1 MERGPSGVFSS
12 IGEQL
17 PFLGRLLL
25 CSALLA
31 LVAYLAARAQPH
43 QGFVPV
49 WPSGGLALALL
60 WRHGV
65 RYWPAVLVSNTA
77 LSMSVGTPLLVALG
91 VGWLQVLIV
100 LVALYLLQ
108 RWHVDPL
115 LSELRELRNFFFA
128 LLLACALSLPIY
140 AVRMALVFD
149 YPVSRALAFGAD
161 YFLSAAFNF
170 LIFAPLLVSWPR
182 PPLPAGNRRWLFI
195 AILLGL
201 VAASYG
207 VMSAD
212 AALQD
217 RLLFLLAPFVLACAL
232 VAGVAGVSVAAACL
246 AMVLVA
252 MAQAPVSIAD
262 SIVRSVFVVVATL
275 TGYLLAV
282 AFGERERAAAEM
294 DFRARHDALT
304 SLMNRYEF
312 ENRVRAAL
320 HDTARRYAMLYLDL
334 DQFKLVNDTCG
345 HLVGDA
351 MLRQLAAT
359 ISQALPPQAVVARLG
374 GDEFGCL
381 LPDATLESTQVAA
394 RGLHDAIQ
402 AFELPVGSLR
412 FSVGVSIGATFLL
425 PDEDAAP
432 DDVLG
437 RADVAC
443 YTAKERGRNRTHF
456 HSPGDAGMQGRKIE
470 IETVS
475 QLQADLARGVFQL
488 FVQRIEHIATPDA
501 AEEFYEVLLRESG
514 AREDSIESLLGVAQR
529 YGLIAYVDRW
539 VLEQAARF
547 LGRHPGR
554 RLRVS
559 VNVAA
564 TSLESEGFE
573 SFVLGL
579 PLRHGFSSTQ
589 LVMEITEA
597 VAVQNLTQA
606 VATLHRLREHGFGVS
621 LDDFGSGVA
630 SFGYLNELPVSMVKL
645 DGRFVRDLGTDP
657 GAEVIIE
664 ALARV
669 AKLRGIDSIAEWVE
683 DIALIA
689 RLRSLGIDYAQGY
702 AIHRPVPI
710 ESIEVTAVSVPVR
723 A

>member
-1 MERGPSGVFSS
+1 MFSS
-12 IGEQL
+12 IRDQL

-25 CSALLA
+25 GSALLA
-31 LVAYLAARAQPH
+31 LVSFLAARAQPH

-60 WRHGV
+60 WRHGA
-65 RYWPAVLVSNTA
+65 RYWPAVLVANTA

-100 LVALYLLQ
+100 MVALYLLQ
-108 RWHVDPL
+108 RWQVDRL
-115 LSELRELRNFFFA
+115 LPDLRELRNFVAA
-128 LLLACALSLPIY
+128 LLLACALAMPIY
-140 AVRMALVFD
+140 ATRMALVFD
-149 YPVSRALAFGAD
+149 YPLPRALAFGLD

-182 PPLPAGNRRWLFI
+182 GGVPQGSRRWLFG
-195 AILLGL
+195 ATLAGL
-201 VAASYG
+201 AVASYG
-207 VMSAD
+207 VLSAD
-212 AALQD
+212 PALQD
-217 RLLFLLAPFVLACAL
+217 RLLFLLAPFVVACAL
-232 VAGVAGVSVAAACL
+232 IAGVGGASTAATLL
-246 AMVLVA
+246 AMALIA
-252 MAQAPVSIAD
+252 MGQTPVSIAD
-262 SIVRSVFVVVATL
+262 SILRSVFVAVAAL

-282 AFGERERAAAEM
+282 AFGERERAATQM

-304 SLMNRYEF
+304 GLMNRYEF

-320 HDTARRYAMLYLDL
+320 HDRAHRYAMLYLDL

-359 ISQALPPQAVVARLG
+359 IRQALPAEAIVARLG

-381 LPDATLESTQVAA
+381 LPNATLESAQIAA

-425 PDEDAAP
+425 PDEDTAP

-443 YTAKERGRNRTHF
+443 YTSKDRGRNRTHF
-456 HSPGDAGMQGRKIE
+456 HSPGDAGIRGRQAE

-475 QLQADLARGVFQL
+475 QLQADLARGMFEL
-488 FVQRIEHIATPDA
+488 FVQRIENIAAPDDPA
-501 AEEFYEVLLRESG
+501 EFYEVLLRESD
-514 AREDSIESLLGVAQR
+514 ALEHSIESLLAVAQR

-539 VLEQAARF
+539 VLEQATRF

-579 PLRHGFSSTQ
+579 PVRHGFAPAQ
-589 LVMEITEA
+589 LVLEITEA
-597 VAVQNLTQA
+597 VAVQNLTHA
-606 VATLHRLREHGFGVS
+606 VATLRRLRQHGFGVS

-645 DGRFVRDLGTDP
+645 DGRFVRDLGKDP

-664 ALARV
+664 ALAHLAR
-669 AKLRGIDSIAEWVE
+669 LRGIASVAEWVE
-683 DIALIA
+683 DVAQIA

-702 AIHRPVPI
+702 AIHRPAPLKSV
-710 ESIEVTAVSVPVR
+710 ETQTVSAPVR
-723 A
+723 V

>member
-1 MERGPSGVFSS
+1 
-12 IGEQL
+12 L
-17 PFLGRLLL
+17 PFLGRLAL

-31 LVAYLAARAQPH
+31 LVSFLAAGAQPH

-49 WPSGGLALALL
+49 WPNGGLALALL
-60 WRHGV
+60 WRHGA
-65 RYWPAVLVSNTA
+65 RYWPAVLVANTA
-77 LSMSVGTPLLVALG
+77 LSMSVGTPLLVAVG
-91 VGWLQVLIV
+91 VGWLQVLV
-100 LVALYLLQ
+100 VMVTLYLLQ
-108 RWHVDPL
+108 RWQVDRL
-115 LSELRELRNFFFA
+115 LADLHELRNFVAA
-128 LLLACALSLPIY
+128 LLLGCALAMPIY
-140 AVRMALVFD
+140 AARMALVFD
-149 YPVSRALAFGAD
+149 YPLPRALAFGVD
-161 YFLSAAFNF
+161 YFLSAAFSF
-170 LIFAPLLVSWPR
+170 LIFTPLLVSWRSGGVPWG
-182 PPLPAGNRRWLFI
+182 LRRWLFV
-195 AILLGL
+195 ATLVLLT
-201 VAASYG
+201 VASYG
-207 VMSAD
+207 VLSAD

-217 RLLFLLAPFVLACAL
+217 RLLFLLAPFVVVCAL
-232 VAGVAGVSVAAACL
+232 IAGVGGASTAAAL
-246 AMVLVA
+246 LTMVLVA
-252 MAQAPVSIAD
+252 MGQMPVSIAD
-262 SIVRSVFVVVATL
+262 SILRSVFVAVAAL

-294 DFRARHDALT
+294 DFHARHDALT
-304 SLMNRYEF
+304 GLMNRYEF

-320 HDTARRYAMLYLDL
+320 HDPARLYAMLYLDL

-359 ISQALPPQAVVARLG
+359 IRQALPHDAVVARLG

-381 LPDATLESTQVAA
+381 LPNATLESAQVAA

-425 PDEDAAP
+425 PDEDVAP

-456 HSPGDAGMQGRKIE
+456 HTPGDVGMEGRRSE

-475 QLQADLARGVFQL
+475 QLQSDLARGAFQL
-488 FVQRIEHIATPDA
+488 FVQRIENIAVPDD

-514 AREDSIESLLGVAQR
+514 AHRDSIESLLGMAQR
-529 YGLIAYVDRW
+529 YGLIAHVDRW
-539 VLEQAARF
+539 VIEQAARF
-547 LGRHPGR
+547 LGSQAGR

-579 PLRHGFSSTQ
+579 PLRHGFSSAQ
-589 LVMEITEA
+589 LVLEITEA
-597 VAVQNLTQA
+597 VAVKNLTHA
-606 VATLHRLREHGFGVS
+606 VATLRRLREHGFGVS

-630 SFGYLNELPVSMVKL
+630 SFGYLHELPVTMVKL
-645 DGRFVRDLGTDP
+645 DGRFVRDLGKDP

-669 AKLRGIDSIAEWVE
+669 ARLRGIASVAEWVE
-683 DIALIA
+683 DVAQIA
-689 RLRSLGIDYAQGY
+689 RLRALGIDYAQGY
-702 AIHRPVPI
+702 AIHRPVPLDSL
-710 ESIEVTAVSVPVR
+710 ETRTPSAPVR
-723 A
+723 V

>member
-1 MERGPSGVFSS
+1 MARGPSGVFSS
-12 IGEQL
+12 IGDHL
-17 PFLGRLLL
+17 PFLGKLLL
-25 CSALLA
+25 SSILLA
-31 LVAYLAARAQPH
+31 LVAFLAAQAQPH

-49 WPSGGLALALL
+49 WPSGGVALALL
-60 WRHGV
+60 WRHGA

-77 LSMSVGTPLLVALG
+77 LSMSVGTPFFVALG

-100 LVALYLLQ
+100 MVTLYLLH
-108 RWHVDPL
+108 RWHVDRL
-115 LSELRELRNFFFA
+115 LADMRELRNFVAA
-128 LLLACALSLPIY
+128 LLLGCALAMPIY
-140 AVRMALVFD
+140 ATRMALVFD
-149 YPVSRALAFGAD
+149 YSLPRALAFGLD

-182 PPLPAGNRRWLFI
+182 GGVPQGSRRWLF
-195 AILLGL
+195 AFTLAGL
-201 VAASYG
+201 AVASYG
-207 VMSAD
+207 VLTAD
-212 AALQD
+212 AVLQD
-217 RLLFLLAPFVLACAL
+217 RLLFLLAPFVVACAL
-232 VAGVAGVSVAAACL
+232 IAGVGGASTAAALL
-246 AMVLVA
+246 AMALIA
-252 MAQAPVSIAD
+252 MGQMPVSIAD
-262 SIVRSVFVVVATL
+262 SILRSVFVAVAAL

-282 AFGERERAAAEM
+282 AFGERERAASEM
-294 DFRARHDALT
+294 DFHARHDALT
-304 SLMNRYEF
+304 GLMNRYEF

-320 HDTARRYAMLYLDL
+320 HDTARSYAMLYLDL

-351 MLRQLAAT
+351 MLRQLAVT
-359 ISQALPPQAVVARLG
+359 IQAALPAGAIVARLG

-381 LPDATLESTQVAA
+381 LPDATVESAQIAA

-412 FSVGVSIGATFLL
+412 FSVGVSIGATFLQ
-425 PDEDAAP
+425 PHEDAAP

-456 HSPGDAGMQGRKIE
+456 HAPDDIVARGRQAE

-475 QLQADLARGVFQL
+475 QLQADLARGVFAL
-488 FVQRIEHIATPDA
+488 FVQRIQNISAPDA
-501 AEEFYEVLLRESG
+501 ADEFYEVLLRESG
-514 AREDSIESLLGVAQR
+514 APTDSIESLLAMAQR

-539 VLEQAARF
+539 VLDQASRF

-579 PLRHGFSSTQ
+579 PVRHGFAPAQ
-589 LVMEITEA
+589 LVLEITEA
-597 VAVQNLTQA
+597 VAVQNLTHA

-645 DGRFVRDLGTDP
+645 DGRFVRDLGKDP

-669 AKLRGIDSIAEWVE
+669 ARLRGIASIAEWVE
-683 DIALIA
+683 DAAQIAQ
-689 RLRSLGIDYAQGY
+689 LRGLGIDYAQGY
-702 AIHRPVPI
+702 AIHRPMPI
-710 ESIEVTAVSVPVR
+710 ETVEAVASEAPIRV
-723 A
+723 